1 MLSIDFRDD
10 PKIQAI
16 IEKLMDKVTNLFSL
30 DLRLRL
36 FKPLL
41 PNSKLYGYLNEQ
53 LAAHREAD
61 YDELSELV
69 NVVPDEISD
78 SWVGFVK

>member
-10 PKIQAI
+10 AKIQAI
-16 IEKLMDKVTNLFSL
+16 IERLMDRMKNLFSL

-53 LAAHREAD
+53 LEAHKEVD
-61 YDELSELV
+61 YVELQ
-69 NVVPDEISD
+69 
-78 SWVGFVK
+78 